1 VEGGN
6 LPQTRFSHHCT
17 KTAGN
22 FLERFRDFSYI
33 LATEPQKRIC
43 YCPPNFGGNKGP
55 PGGEKLVSSVTR
67 VGVPQME
74 KNLTD
79 VFMCRQ
85 ESSSSAGANW
95 K

>member
-33 LATEPQKRIC
+33 LATEPQNVSVTVPQILV
-43 YCPPNFGGNKGP
+43 GTKGP
-55 PGGEKLVSSVTR
+55 QVVKNSGRRATDGKKSDGCFHVQTR
-67 VGVPQME
+67 E
-74 KNLTD
+74 
-79 VFMCRQ
+79 
-85 ESSSSAGANW
+85 
-95 K
+95 